1 MLCTDYQSWITGPEL
16 LLTIIEQESWERSLS
31 AMFRVETVQ
40 SGLQQRLFPLFTSY
54 VEELDIAGLS
64 ELTRSHD
71 DEFSRLAEG
80 QSKKECEAGKVR

>member
-31 AMFRVETVQ
+31 AMFGVETIQ
-40 SGLQQRLFPLFTSY
+40 SGLQQRLFPLFMSY

-71 DEFSRLAEG
+71 DELCRLAEG
-80 QSKKECEAGKVR
+80 KVRRNARRER